1 VLFFLVFFTD
11 GITRS
16 VCYRLQSNAYAKL
29 AKNFNKIV
37 GLKEVRTKNEERLSR
52 FSLYVSNIYE
62 AWEEIRKFKHA
73 KDFLNN

>member
-1 VLFFLVFFTD
+1 MLSCKICCAAIKHGSLCTN
-11 GITRS
+11 
-16 VCYRLQSNAYAKL
+16 CYRLQSNAYAKL

-37 GLKEVRTKNEERLSR
+37 GLKEVRTKNEERFSR

-73 KDFLNN
+73 KDF